1 MRYLAAMDGNF
12 ADLAPEGRVS
22 KRVYTDSDVFR
33 AEMDRIY
40 GRTWLFVAH
49 ESQIRDPGD
58 FVTAHIGDRPVIVAR
73 HADGRVHVFA
83 NRCTHRGMRV
93 CAARRGS
100 KRQFICPY
108 HGWTF
113 GTDGRLVAIPRE
125 RGYGGRLGPG
135 DPDLDLTP
143 AARVESYRG
152 FVFASRS
159 ADGPPLAEHLG
170 EMSHAIDNM
179 VDRAPSGSL
188 EMAAGG
194 FRQQYAGNWKLHM
207 ENANDLMHASITHVS
222 SIESA
227 REVTGRLDG
236 EEEHHALQM
245 FKGNGLPLSL
255 MDRVEIHGFARG
267 HSFMGGFYTEGAIT
281 QKADAPGVAEDP
293 VNAAYAAAMEKAHGA
308 ERAREITGWDTFNH
322 LIYPNL
328 VLNPKHQQMRLMQP
342 VAADRT
348 IVHSACFRLVGAPE
362 EMHARAVSFLNA
374 LNSPASQI
382 TSDDIA
388 VFNGIQKALGE
399 ADTEWIDL
407 SRGLGTDR
415 PRNTGES
422 VGEVGTSELP
432 LRAQYAAWR
441 AFMAQ
446 P

>member
-1 MRYLAAMDGNF
+1 MDGNF

-22 KRVYTDSDVFR
+22 KRVYTDSAVFR

-40 GRTWLFVAH
+40 GRTWLFVVH
-49 ESQIRDPGD
+49 ESQIPGPGD
-58 FVTAHIGDRPVIVAR
+58 FVTAHLGDRPVIAAR
-73 HADGRVHVFA
+73 HTDGRIHVFA
-83 NRCTHRGMRV
+83 NRCTHRGMQL

-100 KRQFICPY
+100 NRQFICPY

-113 GTDGRLVAIPRE
+113 GTDGRLAAIPRA

-135 DPDLDLTP
+135 DPGLDLTP

-152 FVFASRS
+152 FVFASRNPE
-159 ADGPPLAEHLG
+159 GPSLAEHLG
-170 EMSHAIDNM
+170 DMSRAIDNM
-179 VDRAPSGSL
+179 VDRAPAGSL
-188 EMAAGG
+188 EMATSG
-194 FRQQYAGNWKLHM
+194 FRQEYAGNWKLHM

-236 EEEHHALQM
+236 QEEHHALQM

-255 MDRVEIHGFARG
+255 MEKVEIHGFAAG

-281 QKADAPGVAEDP
+281 QKADAPGTRPDP
-293 VNAAYAAAMEKAHGA
+293 VNAAYEAAMVRAYGA
-308 ERAREITGWDTFNH
+308 ERAREIMGWDTFNH

-342 VAADRT
+342 IAADRT

-388 VFNGIQKALGE
+388 VFNGIQKALRDS
-399 ADTEWIDL
+399 DTEWIDL
-407 SRGLGTDR
+407 SRGLGTDHR
-415 PRNTGES
+415 RNTGES
-422 VGEVGTSELP
+422 VGDIGTSELP
-432 LRAQYAAWR
+432 LRAQYTAWR
-441 AFMAQ
+441 AFMAE